1 MGDSSSAPFSEPA
14 YSNSQAAQAFSRLVA
29 IMARLRGENGCPWD
43 LEQTFDSIKPYTLEE
58 TYEVLDAID
67 RKDYDGLREELG
79 DFILQAVFYAQMAS
93 EQGLFRIED
102 SLAAINEKLIRRHP
116 HIFGDADAQ
125 TADDVKVNWDAIKK
139 QEKAAK
145 GVKET
150 GLLDGVLRATPA
162 LVEAQ
167 DVSRRAAGVGFDWPE
182 ASQVVEKIREEL
194 EELQQARASGDLAH
208 TEEEF
213 GDLLFSVVNLARFYK
228 VDAEQSLRKANAKFR
243 RRFAHVE
250 RALAAEG
257 KQLKEATLEEME
269 AKWAEAK
276 QST

>member
-1 MGDSSSAPFSEPA
+1 MAE
-14 YSNSQAAQAFSRLVA
+14 AFTRLVA

-67 RKDYDGLREELG
+67 RKDYDALCEELG

-93 EQGLFRIED
+93 EAELFRIED
-102 SLAAINEKLIRRHP
+102 SLTAINEKLIRRHP
-116 HIFGDADAQ
+116 HIFGDTDAK
-125 TADDVKVNWDAIKK
+125 TADDVMVNWDAIKK

-145 GVKET
+145 GVAET
-150 GLLDGVLRATPA
+150 SLLDGVLRSAPA

-167 DVSRRAAGVGFDWPE
+167 EVSRRAAKVGFDWPE
-182 ASQVVEKIREEL
+182 ASQVVDKIREEL
-194 EELQQARASGDLAH
+194 EELQEARASGDQDH
-208 TEEEF
+208 VEEEL
-213 GDLLFSVVNLARFYK
+213 GDLLFSAVNLARFYK

-243 RRFAHVE
+243 RRFSHVE

-257 KQLKEATLEEME
+257 KELNQATLEEME
-269 AKWAEAK
+269 AKWSEAK
-276 QST
+276 QLS

>member
-1 MGDSSSAPFSEPA
+1 
-14 YSNSQAAQAFSRLVA
+14 
-29 IMARLRGENGCPWD
+29 MARLRAEDGCPWD

-102 SLAAINEKLIRRHP
+102 SLAAINEKLVRRHP
-116 HIFGDADAQ
+116 HIFGDTDAR
-125 TADDVKVNWDAIKK
+125 TSDDVKVKWDEIKK
-139 QEKAAK
+139 REKAEK
-145 GVKET
+145 GVPEA
-150 GLLDGVLRATPA
+150 GLLDGVLRAAPA

-167 DVSRRAAGVGFDWPE
+167 EVSRRAAKVGFDWPE
-182 ASQVVEKIREEL
+182 ASQVVDKIREEL
-194 EELQQARASGDLAH
+194 DELQAARATGDREH

-243 RRFAHVE
+243 RRFSYVE

-257 KQLKEATLEEME
+257 KQVDQATLEEME

-276 QST
+276 QSS

>member
-1 MGDSSSAPFSEPA
+1 MGDPSSAPNSELP
-14 YSNSQAAQAFSRLVA
+14 YNDSRAARAFTRLVA
-29 IMARLRGENGCPWD
+29 IMTRLRGENGCPWD

-67 RKDYDGLREELG
+67 RRDFDGLREELG
-79 DFILQAVFYAQMAS
+79 DFMLQAVFYAQMAS
-93 EQGLFRIED
+93 EQGLFGIED
-102 SLAAINEKLIRRHP
+102 SLEAINEKLVRRHP
-116 HIFGDADAQ
+116 HIFGDVNAE
-125 TADDVKVNWDAIKK
+125 TADEVLVNWDAIKK
-139 QEKAAK
+139 QEKAEK
-145 GVKET
+145 GIAEAS
-150 GLLDGVLRATPA
+150 LLDGVLRATPA

-167 DVSRRAAGVGFDWPE
+167 EVSRRAAKVGFDWPE
-182 ASQVVEKIREEL
+182 ASHVVDKIREEL
-194 EELQQARASGDLAH
+194 EELQDARASGDRDH

-257 KQLKEATLEEME
+257 KQLNQATLEEME
-269 AKWAEAK
+269 AKWSEAK
-276 QST
+276 QSL

>member
-1 MGDSSSAPFSEPA
+1 
-14 YSNSQAAQAFSRLVA
+14 
-29 IMARLRGENGCPWD
+29 MARLRGENGCPWD

-67 RKDYDGLREELG
+67 RKDFDGLREELG
-79 DFILQAVFYAQMAS
+79 DFILQAVFYAQMAA

-102 SLAAINEKLIRRHP
+102 SLQAINEKLVRRHP
-116 HIFGDADAQ
+116 HIFGDTEARTSGEVLA
-125 TADDVKVNWDAIKK
+125 NWDAIKK

-145 GVKET
+145 GVTEASI
-150 GLLDGVLRATPA
+150 LDGVLRSAPA

-167 DVSRRAAGVGFDWPE
+167 EVGRRAAKVGFDWPE
-182 ASQVVEKIREEL
+182 ASQVAGKIREEL
-194 EELQQARASGDLAH
+194 DELQEARASGDAAH

-228 VDAEQSLRKANAKFR
+228 IDAEQSLRKANAKFR

-257 KQLKEATLEEME
+257 KELKEATLEEME
-269 AKWAEAK
+269 AKWSEAK
-276 QST
+276 QTS

>member
-1 MGDSSSAPFSEPA
+1 MGDSSSA
-14 YSNSQAAQAFSRLVA
+14 SNSELPNPNLQAAQAFTRLVA
-29 IMARLRGENGCPWD
+29 IMARLRAEDGCPWD

-102 SLAAINEKLIRRHP
+102 SLAAINEKLVRRHP
-116 HIFGDADAQ
+116 HIFGDTGAR
-125 TADDVKVNWDAIKK
+125 TSDDVKVKWDEIKK
-139 QEKAAK
+139 REKAEK
-145 GVKET
+145 GVPEA
-150 GLLDGVLRATPA
+150 GLLDGVLRAAPA

-167 DVSRRAAGVGFDWPE
+167 EVSRRAAKVGFDWPE
-182 ASQVVEKIREEL
+182 ASQVVDKIREEL
-194 EELQQARASGDLAH
+194 DELQAARATGDREH

-243 RRFAHVE
+243 RRFSYVE

-257 KQLKEATLEEME
+257 KQVDQATLEEME

-276 QST
+276 QSS